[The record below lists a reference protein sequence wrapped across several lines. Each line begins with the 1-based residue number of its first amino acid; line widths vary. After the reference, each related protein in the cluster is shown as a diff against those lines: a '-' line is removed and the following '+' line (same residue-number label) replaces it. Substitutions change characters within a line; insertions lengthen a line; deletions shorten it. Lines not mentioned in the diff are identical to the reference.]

1 MRFTKP
7 TVIAGVAA
15 LAAAS
20 FALSGCSPAGLES
33 GSANSIVVGAV
44 TEPEKVADPIMDG
57 SLAGYNYYFAEFDQ
71 LARFDA
77 GGKINPLL
85 ATKWEA
91 NADFTQWTFVIRDNA
106 KFSNGEPVTAA
117 DVAFTYNTIKANPT
131 GDPASYM
138 EMFEKAAVG
147 PGNTVVF
154 TLNAAYSAWPTIVT
168 GVSIVPEKVYT
179 TLGSAGFAAAPVGS
193 GPYMFDHY
201 TRGVEY
207 VVKRN
212 PNYWGTPA
220 TIEKVTFKTV
230 GDADARLNGVQ
241 SGSLDVALIAPNQV
255 SAVAGASNVS
265 VQSGVSN
272 GVTFLGMNSSTGPLA
287 NQKVREAIAL
297 AIDRGSI
304 VKNVLAEKATVD
316 NQLVAKNVGGFNPA
330 YPQAKYDPARAK
342 QLLAE
347 AGYSGQAISFQYA
360 TNGRIPLSSE
370 IAQAIQGD
378 LAKVG
383 LNVTLNGTD
392 QGSFSQII
400 YGTKS
405 ATGLYLNTYAPST
418 MDGDAPVSSMFGGQ
432 QNDYAMLPATKA
444 LVAKTRTVGGQA
456 RIDAYSELFA
466 MNDAQALLI
475 GLYTPDTSYAVNP
488 KLNWTPRAD
497 GMITVDSATFGSKD

>member
-1 MRFTKP
+1 MRVTRS
-7 TVIAGVAA
+7 TVIAGVTALTAA
-15 LAAAS
+15 T
-20 FALSGCSPAGLES
+20 FVLSGCSPAGLE
-33 GSANSIVVGAV
+33 GDSANAIVVGAV
-44 TEPEKVADPIMDG
+44 AEPEKVPDPIVDG
-57 SLAGYNYYFAEFDQ
+57 SLAGYNYYFATFDQ

-77 GGKINPLL
+77 AGRITPLL

-91 NADFTQWTFVIRDNA
+91 NADFTRWTFTIRDDA
-106 KFSNGEPVTAA
+106 KFQNGEPVRAS
-117 DVAFTYNTIKANPT
+117 DVAFTYNTIKATPT

-147 PGNTVVF
+147 PGNTVEF

-168 GVSIVPEKVYT
+168 GVSIVPESVYT
-179 TLGSAGFAAAPVGS
+179 ALGSAGFAAAPVGS
-193 GPYMFDHY
+193 GPFMFDHY

-207 VVKRN
+207 VVTRN

-220 TIEKVTFKTV
+220 TVDKVTFKTV

-255 SAVAGASNVS
+255 AAVSGASNVS

-272 GVTFLGMNSSTGPLA
+272 GVTFLGMNSSAGPLA
-287 NQKVREAIAL
+287 NPKVRQAIAL
-297 AIDRGSI
+297 AIDRGSL
-304 VKNVLAEKATVD
+304 VQNVLAGKAKVD
-316 NQLVAKNVGGFNPA
+316 NQLVAENVGGYNPA
-330 YPQAKYDPARAK
+330 YPQAVHDPARAK

-347 AGYSGQAISFQYA
+347 SGYTGQPISFQYA
-360 TNGRIPLSSE
+360 NNGRIPLSSE

-383 LNVTLNGTD
+383 ITVTLNGTD

-405 ATGLYLNTYAPST
+405 AAGLYLNTYAPST

-475 GLYTPDTSYAVNP
+475 GLYTPDTSYAVDP
-488 KLNWTPRAD
+488 ELNWTPRAD
-497 GMITVDSATFGSKD
+497 GMITVDAATFGKD